1 MKKKTHTAGFILK
14 NTVFSLS
21 NIGVSIIYKAK
32 SSVVMSL
39 PSYLSVHLQK
49 KRIMVFV
56 VGFLGGFLSITN
68 IIPAPSSQVREQI
81 ALHCLSTT
89 Y

>member
-21 NIGVSIIYKAK
+21 NIGVSVIYKAK

-49 KRIMVFV
+49 KGLWFLWLVFWGV
-56 VGFLGGFLSITN
+56 FFQLLTSFLLLAVKYVSK
-68 IIPAPSSQVREQI
+68 
-81 ALHCLSTT
+81 
-89 Y
+89 

>member
-1 MKKKTHTAGFILK
+1 MIKKTHTGFILN

-21 NIGVSIIYKAK
+21 NISVSVIYKAK

-49 KRIMVFV
+49 KDY
-56 VGFLGGFLSITN
+56 GFCGWFFWGGFLSINN
-68 IIPAPSSQVREQI
+68 IIPPPAVKY
-81 ALHCLSTT
+81 LSK
-89 Y
+89 